1 MLFSGKGKHRR
12 PSKATRVIAVA
23 GVTGAAVAAPLM
35 AAGNASAAT
44 ASEWDAVAQCESGG
58 NWSINTGNGYYGGLQ
73 FSASTWAAYGGT
85 QYASTAD
92 QASKSQQIQIAEKV
106 LAGQGKGAWPVCGT
120 GLSGAAYAGGGSQDS
135 GSGSSESSQSQSSGS
150 TAERS
155 TEQKASRSSERP
167 AAEQKTEQAPEEDR
181 HHPDR
186 QEGREGRRRVQ
197 GRQGRHPQLDRRG
210 ARRQGRL
217 GEAVQAERRHRRR
230 GRPDLP
236 GPAAAP
242 EVSGGSRDSRPG
254 ACSPVRT
261 GAGFFTSGVRRG
273 PPPVPSRFPE
283 TSLFR
288 SETIYSRFC
297 PAGGRSAGR
306 SPGAG

>member
-92 QASKSQQIQIAEKV
+92 QASKAQQIEIAEKV

-120 GLSGAAYAGGGSQDS
+120 GLSGAAYTGGGSTDS
-135 GSGSSESSQSQSSGS
+135 GSGSSESSQSQSGGS

-155 TEQKASRSSERP
+155 TEQKASRSAERP
-167 AAEQKTEQAPEEDR
+167 AAEPKAEKPAKKTVTTPTGKKVEKGDGEYKVVKGDTLSSIAEEHDVKGGWAKLFKLNDDIVDDADLIY
-181 HHPDR
+181 PG
-186 QEGREGRRRVQ
+186 Q
-197 GRQGRHPQLDRRG
+197 QLH
-210 ARRQGRL
+210 L
-217 GEAVQAERRHRRR
+217 K
-230 GRPDLP
+230 
-236 GPAAAP
+236 
-242 EVSGGSRDSRPG
+242 
-254 ACSPVRT
+254 
-261 GAGFFTSGVRRG
+261 
-273 PPPVPSRFPE
+273 
-283 TSLFR
+283 
-288 SETIYSRFC
+288 
-297 PAGGRSAGR
+297 
-306 SPGAG
+306 